1 MYHVAVAG
9 TVSHVTLAM
18 LSLIKDKPNVFN
30 VKITYLQMR
39 ITQNA
44 YHLHTNTLRINSLQR
59 IVAAALSS
67 LGFVYKAFSLEYF
80 CTTRIHQ

>member
-1 MYHVAVAG
+1 MYHLAVAG

-44 YHLHTNTLRINSLQR
+44 YHLYTNTL
-59 IVAAALSS
+59 
-67 LGFVYKAFSLEYF
+67 E
-80 CTTRIHQ
+80 